1 MEETLLHG
9 LLGSKF
15 RNDFDGI
22 ALILRKLVFDV
33 EGADGINLITEE
45 IDTERIFATVGID
58 VEDASTN
65 GKLPRLIDV
74 ISLLKSEI
82 TQLMHDIYLCCLL
95 SDSKFED
102 SLIQNLLGNHE
113 FRQGIRIRNDID
125 LLASRQSC
133 QHFRSQ
139 DFVCRIPLTV
149 LDGAAV
155 AGRKEEDT
163 LLSQH
168 LRKIMIEITR
178 FICIIENEKHGALH
192 LSLQRP
198 EEHRG
203 RRAHQ
208 SLKKDR
214 MNRLLLQ

>member
-1 MEETLLHG
+1 MEETLLHT
-9 LLGSKF
+9 LFCSKF

-22 ALILRKLVFDV
+22 TLILRKLVFDV
-33 EGADGINLITEE
+33 ESADGIYLITEE

-58 VEDASTN
+58 IEDASTN
-65 GKLPRLIDV
+65 GKLTRFIDV

-82 TQLMHDIYLCCLL
+82 TQLMHDIYLCYLL
-95 SDSKFED
+95 SDRKFED

-149 LDGAAV
+149 LDSAAV

-163 LLSQH
+163 LLS
-168 LRKIMIEITR
+168 
-178 FICIIENEKHGALH
+178 
-192 LSLQRP
+192 
-198 EEHRG
+198 
-203 RRAHQ
+203 
-208 SLKKDR
+208 
-214 MNRLLLQ
+214 

>member
-1 MEETLLHG
+1 MEETLLHA
-9 LLGSKF
+9 LFDSKF
-15 RNDFDGI
+15 RHNFDGI
-22 ALILRKLVFDV
+22 TLILRKLVFDV

-58 VEDASTN
+58 IEDASTN
-65 GKLPRLIDV
+65 GKLTRFIDV

-82 TQLMHDIYLCCLL
+82 TQLMHDIYLCYLL
-95 SDSKFED
+95 SYGKFED

-139 DFVCRIPLTV
+139 DFVCRIPLTI

-163 LLSQH
+163 LLS
-168 LRKIMIEITR
+168 
-178 FICIIENEKHGALH
+178 
-192 LSLQRP
+192 
-198 EEHRG
+198 
-203 RRAHQ
+203 
-208 SLKKDR
+208 
-214 MNRLLLQ
+214 

>member
-1 MEETLLHG
+1 
-9 LLGSKF
+9 
-15 RNDFDGI
+15 
-22 ALILRKLVFDV
+22 
-33 EGADGINLITEE
+33 
-45 IDTERIFATVGID
+45 
-58 VEDASTN
+58 
-65 GKLPRLIDV
+65 
-74 ISLLKSEI
+74 
-82 TQLMHDIYLCCLL
+82 MHDIYLCNLL

-113 FRQGIRIRNDID
+113 LCQGIRIRNDID

-139 DFVCRIPLTV
+139 DFVSRIPLTI
-149 LDGAAV
+149 LDGASV
-155 AGRKEEDT
+155 AGRKEEDA

-178 FICIIENEKHGALH
+178 FICIIEHEKHGALH